1 MSEKGNYEAP
11 PPLKRYRRV
20 EEEDKKGS
28 EDENLEEDYVPYVRV
43 KDRRKQKLVKLG
55 RITEIKEDTKP
66 TGAGGSGLSSPTS
79 GNSSDANNTEEDL
92 TINNHSSLLL
102 QHSKLKKNC

>member
-28 EDENLEEDYVPYVRV
+28 GEDENLEDYVPYVRV

-66 TGAGGSGLSSPTS
+66 TGAAGSGWV
-79 GNSSDANNTEEDL
+79 NFYK
-92 TINNHSSLLL
+92 
-102 QHSKLKKNC
+102 SKVVILGLYILN

>member
-1 MSEKGNYEAP
+1 MFLSCHVITFLFYLYSLAYKISRENTALKMSEKGNYEAP

-20 EEEDKKGS
+20 EEEDKKEGS
-28 EDENLEEDYVPYVRV
+28 EDENLEDYVPYVRV

-66 TGAGGSGLSSPTS
+66 SGAGGSG
-79 GNSSDANNTEEDL
+79 
-92 TINNHSSLLL
+92 
-102 QHSKLKKNC
+102 

>member
-1 MSEKGNYEAP
+1 MKMSEKGNYEAP
-11 PPLKRYRRV
+11 PPVKRYRRV

-28 EDENLEEDYVPYVRV
+28 EDENLEDYVPYVRV

-66 TGAGGSGLSSPTS
+66 TGAGGSG
-79 GNSSDANNTEEDL
+79 
-92 TINNHSSLLL
+92 
-102 QHSKLKKNC
+102 

>member
-1 MSEKGNYEAP
+1 MKMSEKGNYEAP

-20 EEEDKKGS
+20 EEEDKKEGS

-66 TGAGGSGLSSPTS
+66 TGAGGSG
-79 GNSSDANNTEEDL
+79 
-92 TINNHSSLLL
+92 
-102 QHSKLKKNC
+102 

>member
-1 MSEKGNYEAP
+1 MNMSEKGNYDEAP

-28 EDENLEEDYVPYVRV
+28 EDENLEDYVPYVRV

-66 TGAGGSGLSSPTS
+66 TGAGGSG
-79 GNSSDANNTEEDL
+79 
-92 TINNHSSLLL
+92 
-102 QHSKLKKNC
+102 